1 LLLITQKTISY
12 ARYTIYYSFFMFV
25 EGFKRYLKFNRGIR
39 EVLEDLMDSV
49 TLKHQELIL
58 YCFLSLSITFL
69 INVHCKTI

>member
-1 LLLITQKTISY
+1 
-12 ARYTIYYSFFMFV
+12 MFV

-39 EVLEDLMDSV
+39 EVLEDLMDSL

-69 INVHCKTI
+69 INVHCITI